1 MSSNLKKLPD
11 IKKLTAHI
19 FGSPYKTVRVNDFNK
34 LYILASGS
42 HNEKSG
48 VCKVIQGDIP

>member
-1 MSSNLKKLPD
+1 MSSNLKKRQD